1 MKIELHEIS
10 VRDVT
15 KGYIDSAENGVVG
28 YDGKLNIRPAFQREF
43 IYKDK
48 QRDEV
53 IRTIKKKFPLNVMYW
68 VKDDSGNY
76 ELLDGQQRT
85 ISVCQYVSGDF
96 SIDHLY
102 FHNLTETEQQQILD
116 YPLMIYICEGTD
128 KEKLDWFKIINIA
141 GEQLTA
147 QELRNAI
154 YTGEWLTEAKKY
166 FSKSQCPA
174 YQIAGDYLS
183 GSAIRQNYL
192 ETAIKWIADRDG
204 IEIEDY
210 MSRHQHDT
218 NCNELWL
225 YFQTVIN
232 WVKAT
237 FPNFRKKL
245 MSGLDWGIYYNKYGS
260 VAYDPK
266 ALETRI
272 VELIKDYQNNYITNQ
287 KGIYEY
293 LLDGQEKHLNIRAFS
308 PEIAESAYE
317 QQNGICPKC
326 GKHFN
331 LKKCKRTTSR
341 HGVKAEKQH
350 PITVKCSVR
359 IVTEEKVIFSNQRKK
374 QMPRIHIG
382 CICFFYSKTAGISA
396 VVPLRMV
403 MLF

>member
-1 MKIELHEIS
+1 MNIKLYEIP
-10 VRDVT
+10 VRDVV

-28 YDGKLNIRPAFQREF
+28 YGGKLNIRPAFQREF

-53 IRTIKKKFPLNVMYW
+53 IRTIRKNFPLNVMYW
-68 VKDDSGNY
+68 VKSDDGGY

-85 ISVCQYVSGDF
+85 ISVCQYVNGDF
-96 SIDHLY
+96 SIDHLA
-102 FHNLTETEQQQILD
+102 FGNLTKAEQDEILN

-141 GEQLTA
+141 GVQLTA

-174 YQIAGDYLS
+174 YQLAGDYLS
-183 GSAIRQNYL
+183 GSAIRQDYL
-192 ETAIKWIADRDG
+192 ETAIKWIAAKDG

-210 MSRHQHDT
+210 MAKHQHDT

-237 FPNFRKKL
+237 FPNLRKKL
-245 MSGLDWGIYYNKYGS
+245 MNGLDWGIYYNKFGTN
-260 VAYDPK
+260 AYDPK
-266 ALETRI
+266 SLEKRI
-272 VELIKDYQNNYITNQ
+272 VQLLDDEDVTRQ

-293 LLDGQEKHLNIRAFS
+293 LLDGKENHLSIRAFT
-308 PEIAESAYE
+308 PKIIRTAYE
-317 QQNGICPKC
+317 RQNGICPKC
-326 GKHFN
+326 GGKFSLEQMQADHITPWS
-331 LKKCKRTTSR
+331 KGGKTI
-341 HGVKAEKQH
+341 AENCQMLCAECNRRK
-350 PITVKCSVR
+350 
-359 IVTEEKVIFSNQRKK
+359 SN
-374 QMPRIHIG
+374 I
-382 CICFFYSKTAGISA
+382 
-396 VVPLRMV
+396 
-403 MLF
+403 